1 MSPPSRDPRKPTVA
15 VVMQDPARAAGAS
28 FRGAA
33 GMARGAALVQGLQDA
48 GYEVAALLPA
58 DADLDARVVDL
69 QPDLL
74 IVDAESCVRDLL
86 EHVVLATR
94 DTPRPI
100 VLFTDDDDAQTARLA
115 VDAGVAAYIVDGL
128 KPSRVKPVIEVALA
142 RFARERA
149 LRAQLDQA
157 RQQLSE
163 RKIIERAKG
172 LVMKRLHI
180 GEEEAYSRMR
190 RQAMEKGLKL
200 GDIAQR
206 ILDAADLL

>member
-1 MSPPSRDPRKPTVA
+1 MH
-15 VVMQDPARAAGAS
+15 DPAREAGSDPAP
-28 FRGAA
+28 A
-33 GMARGAALVQGLQDA
+33 GRMARGAVLVQGLQDA
-48 GYEVAALLPA
+48 GYEVIALLPA

-74 IVDAESCVRDLL
+74 IVDAESGVRDLL

-100 VLFTDDDDAQTARLA
+100 VLFTDDDDAETAHLA

-142 RFARERA
+142 RFAREQE
-149 LRAQLDQA
+149 LRAQLDEA

-163 RKIIERAKG
+163 RKMIERAKG
-172 LVMKRLHI
+172 LVMKRLQI

-200 GDIAQR
+200 GEIAQR
-206 ILDAADLL
+206 ILDAAELL